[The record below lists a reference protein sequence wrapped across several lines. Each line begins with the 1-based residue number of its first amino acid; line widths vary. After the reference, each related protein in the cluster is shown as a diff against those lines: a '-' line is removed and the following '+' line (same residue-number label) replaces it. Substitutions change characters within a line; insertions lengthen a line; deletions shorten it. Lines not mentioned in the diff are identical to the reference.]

1 VSRHL
6 FLSLFSLCSLVSA
19 AIGADAP
26 AAIPTPTPGQLI
38 KVAVIDRP
46 PFAMKDKD
54 GEWTGLCVELWEN
67 IASELNIPFEYRETD
82 LDHIVSQV
90 ADGQMDIAIGE
101 IGVSA
106 EREREVDFTQSF
118 LSFPSAVALNRQRGT
133 TQMTDF
139 LTEMSQHGVMSVVY
153 IMLGTLMVFSLLLWL
168 VERGVHS
175 SHFGGKPIHGFGS
188 ALWFAAV
195 TMTTVGY
202 GDKTPQTPLGRFLAF
217 LWMFF
222 GILLVSAFTGAFASS
237 LTVSRL
243 HSDVSRLSDLSRYRT
258 GVLEGSLGHGALSA
272 LGITVDTFR
281 TPEQG
286 MAALAEGQIGAFVTS
301 EATLRY
307 MNHFKYGDRFEVV
320 QLPTTKVSFAMA
332 ARPNFP
338 LLREINIALVAET
351 TRLEWESDVQ
361 RWLGPPAGSGN

>member
-1 VSRHL
+1 MSRHL
-6 FLSLFSLCSLVSA
+6 FFYAFSFCCLITA

-26 AAIPTPTPGQLI
+26 AAAPLPAPAQPI

-46 PFAMKDKD
+46 PFAMKDKE

-67 IASELNIPFEYRETD
+67 IASELNIPFEYHETD
-82 LDHIVSQV
+82 LDHVVSQL
-90 ADGQMDIAIGE
+90 ADGQLDLAIGE

-106 EREREVDFTQSF
+106 ERGREVDFTQSF
-118 LSFPSAVALNRQRGT
+118 LSFPSAVALNRRRGT
-133 TQMTDF
+133 AQVTDF
-139 LTEMSQHGVMSVVY
+139 FAEMSQHGVMSVVY

-175 SHFGGKPIHGFGS
+175 THFGGKPIHGFGS

-243 HSDVSRLSDLSRYRT
+243 HSDVNRLSDLSRYRT
-258 GVLEGSLGHGALSA
+258 GVLEGSVGQGALSA
-272 LGITVDTFR
+272 MGITVDAFK
-281 TPEQG
+281 TPEEG
-286 MAALAEGQIGAFVTS
+286 MSALATGQIGAFVTS
-301 EATLRY
+301 EASLRY
-307 MNHFKYGDRFEVV
+307 LNHFKYGDRFEVV

-332 ARPNFP
+332 SRPNFP
-338 LLREINIALVAET
+338 LLRPINIAIIGET
-351 TRLEWESDVQ
+351 TRLEWENNVQ
-361 RWLGPPAGSGN
+361 RWLGPPPGSEN

>member
-1 VSRHL
+1 MSRYL
-6 FLSLFSLCSLVSA
+6 FFYAFSFCCLISA
-19 AIGADAP
+19 ALGADAP
-26 AAIPTPTPGQLI
+26 APTPAPVSPQPI
-38 KVAVIDRP
+38 KVAVMDRP

-67 IASELNIPFEYRETD
+67 IASELNIPFEYHETD
-82 LDHIVSQV
+82 LEHVISQL
-90 ADGQMDIAIGE
+90 ADGQLDLAIGE

-106 EREREVDFTQSF
+106 ERGREVDFTQSF
-118 LSFPSAVALNRQRGT
+118 LFFPSAVALNRQRGT
-133 TQMTDF
+133 SQMSDF
-139 LTEMSQHGVMSVVY
+139 LAEMSQHGLMSVVY
-153 IMLGTLMVFSLLLWL
+153 MMLGTLMVFSLVLWL

-243 HSDVSRLSDLSRYRT
+243 HSDVTRLSDLSRYHT

-272 LGITVDTFR
+272 MGITVDTFK
-281 TPEQG
+281 TPEEG
-286 MAALAEGQIGAFVTS
+286 MSALATGQVGAFVTT
-301 EATLRY
+301 EASLRY
-307 MNHFKYGDRFEVV
+307 LNHFKYGDRFEVI
-320 QLPTTKVSFAMA
+320 QLPTTKVAFAMA

-338 LLREINIALVAET
+338 LLREINIALIGET
-351 TRLEWESDVQ
+351 TRMEWENDVQ